1 MAKLPGF
8 LISLDTETG
17 GTRPASNYSLL
28 EVGAVAA
35 TIDGSVMDEIEL
47 AIQPENGIYR
57 VTERAMAINGI
68 DLSAH
73 AERAMPAE
81 RAAQL
86 LVAFVA
92 PYSPDA
98 VLVGWNVGF
107 DREYIETHLLDVPTV
122 GKLFGYRVFDLHGAM
137 LIAASANR
145 MPYTKSLQETAR
157 FFGLL
162 GDDEKQ
168 EHRALAD
175 AHLAVQVYNRMRD
188 FLR

>member
-1 MAKLPGF
+1 MATLPGF
-8 LISLDTETG
+8 VIGLDTETG

-35 TIDGSVMDEIEL
+35 TIDGSVMDELEL
-47 AIQPENGIYR
+47 AIQPEDGIYR
-57 VTERAMAINGI
+57 VTERALALNGI
-68 DLSAH
+68 DLSGH
-73 AERAMPAE
+73 AERAMPAT

-86 LVAFVA
+86 LVAFAA
-92 PYSPDA
+92 PYTQA
-98 VLVGWNVGF
+98 LLMGWNVNF

-122 GKLFGYRVFDLHGAM
+122 GKLFGYRTFDLHAAM
-137 LIAASANR
+137 LMAATAGR

-162 GDDEKQ
+162 GDDEQQ

-188 FLR
+188 FIR